1 MRFDYSTMNEYA
13 RRKEPIGKYC
23 GALVFSMSKKDY
35 QDLQD
40 DRGYYYLIYDDG
52 NIIVRNN
59 YIYALLSENGDLNEY
74 HNKKVY
80 LTDEDE
86 DEDEKPAVVRNVYIK
101 DNGEA
106 KKANVIIG
114 NNTKNEVSET
124 KSTPVEDNLSSA
136 FFDRISQE
144 IDDIL
149 KGGFNYEVRTN

>member
-1 MRFDYSTMNEYA
+1 MRFDYNTMREYA

-23 GALVFSMSKKDY
+23 GALVFSMRKKDY

-52 NIIVRNN
+52 NIIVRYN
-59 YIYALLSENGDLNEY
+59 YIYALLSENGNLNEY
-74 HNKKVY
+74 IEKRVY

-86 DEDEKPAVVRNVYIK
+86 DEDEKPAVGRNVYIR
-101 DNGEA
+101 DNGET

-114 NNTKNEVSET
+114 NNTKSET
-124 KSTPVEDNLSSA
+124 SEVKDDLSSA
-136 FFDRISQE
+136 FFDRISKE

-149 KGGFNYEVRTN
+149 KGGFNYEVGTN